1 MASENQEDDT
11 SSNADIGDSIDEL
24 ESLFAESSIT
34 TGITPSLQPEIP
46 VLNDIVDAA
55 EAERYAQ
62 AEIISE
68 SINTSANEDEDLHIV
83 RLSKLMDTVD
93 QKLSSELDPLV
104 DILKDT
110 IKDSII
116 DELKQQVKKEAN
128 QVQPLP
134 VDVNNPDKSSEW
146 VIPVVSSFIIL
157 WNLNAMA
164 FFL

>member
-1 MASENQEDDT
+1 MASKNQEDDT
-11 SSNADIGDSIDEL
+11 SPNADIGDSIDEL

-34 TGITPSLQPEIP
+34 TGITPRPQPEIP

-55 EAERYAQ
+55 EVGSYAQ

-157 WNLNAMA
+157 WDLNAMA

>member
-55 EAERYAQ
+55 EAGRYAQ

-110 IKDSII
+110 I
-116 DELKQQVKKEAN
+116 
-128 QVQPLP
+128 
-134 VDVNNPDKSSEW
+134 
-146 VIPVVSSFIIL
+146 
-157 WNLNAMA
+157 
-164 FFL
+164 

>member
-55 EAERYAQ
+55 EAGRYAQ
-62 AEIISE
+62 SETTSE
-68 SINTSANEDEDLHIV
+68 SINTPADKDEDLHIV
-83 RLSKLMDTVD
+83 KLSKLMDTVD

-116 DELKQQVKKEAN
+116 DELKQQLKKEAK

-134 VDVNNPDKSSEW
+134 VDINDPDKSSE
-146 VIPVVSSFIIL
+146 
-157 WNLNAMA
+157 
-164 FFL
+164 

>member
-1 MASENQEDDT
+1 MASDKQEGNLSPKIDLG
-11 SSNADIGDSIDEL
+11 NSIDEL
-24 ESLFAESSIT
+24 DSLIAESSLT
-34 TGITPSLQPEIP
+34 NEITPRLQPEIP

-55 EAERYAQ
+55 EVRRYAQ
-62 AEIISE
+62 DETMTE
-68 SINTSANEDEDLHIV
+68 SINIPADKDEDLQLV

-116 DELKQQVKKEAN
+116 DELKQQLKKEAN
-128 QVQPLP
+128 QVSPLP
-134 VDVNNPDKSSEW
+134 ADINNSDKSSEW
-146 VIPVVSSFIIL
+146 DIPVVSSFIIL

-164 FFL
+164 LFL

>member
-1 MASENQEDDT
+1 MASKNQEDDT
-11 SSNADIGDSIDEL
+11 SPNADIGDSIDEL
-24 ESLFAESSIT
+24 ESLFAESSNT
-34 TGITPSLQPEIP
+34 TGTIPSLQPEIP

-55 EAERYAQ
+55 EAGRYAQ

-68 SINTSANEDEDLHIV
+68 SINTSAKDDEDLHIV
-83 RLSKLMDTVD
+83 RLSKLVDTVD

-116 DELKQQVKKEAN
+116 DELKQQEKKEAN

-134 VDVNNPDKSSEW
+134 VDVNNPDKSSE
-146 VIPVVSSFIIL
+146 
-157 WNLNAMA
+157 
-164 FFL
+164 

>member
-1 MASENQEDDT
+1 MASEKQEDDS
-11 SSNADIGDSIDEL
+11 SSNTDIGDSIDEL
-24 ESLFAESSIT
+24 ESLFAESSLSTGIT
-34 TGITPSLQPEIP
+34 TGLQPEIP

-55 EAERYAQ
+55 EARSYTQSETT
-62 AEIISE
+62 SE
-68 SINTSANEDEDLHIV
+68 SINTPADKDEDLHIV

-116 DELKQQVKKEAN
+116 DELKQQLKKEAK

-134 VDVNNPDKSSEW
+134 VDIIDPDKSSE
-146 VIPVVSSFIIL
+146 
-157 WNLNAMA
+157 
-164 FFL
+164 

>member
-1 MASENQEDDT
+1 M
-11 SSNADIGDSIDEL
+11 
-24 ESLFAESSIT
+24 
-34 TGITPSLQPEIP
+34 
-46 VLNDIVDAA
+46 
-55 EAERYAQ
+55 
-62 AEIISE
+62 
-68 SINTSANEDEDLHIV
+68 
-83 RLSKLMDTVD
+83 D